1 MGTKRVVPLV
11 TSSQYT
17 DPQEWHGPVGGFL
30 ADQFWECYL
39 AEAQLETVAD
49 NICQRVMLYKC
60 EHEVWPP
67 STSCRHAPSQDPIGP
82 NPPTR
87 SRPSAQAGYE
97 LQDDVLE
104 RLRAGIDER
113 LKEMKQQAANL
124 RVQRGPV
131 TSY

>member
-67 STSCRHAPSQDPIGP
+67 STSCRHPLP
-82 NPPTR
+82 
-87 SRPSAQAGYE
+87 RPHWPKSAHPFTPFRAGG
-97 LQDDVLE
+97 
-104 RLRAGIDER
+104 AGIDER

>member
-67 STSCRHAPSQDPIGP
+67 SASCRHPLPR
-82 NPPTR
+82 PPW
-87 SRPSAQAGYE
+87 PKSAHPFTPF
-97 LQDDVLE
+97 
-104 RLRAGIDER
+104 RAGG
-113 LKEMKQQAANL
+113 L
-124 RVQRGPV
+124 
-131 TSY
+131 